1 MSVNGKVIPHTPLAV
16 DFWQVRK
23 CPGTRLFFLSHM
35 HSDHTVGLTST
46 WSNRPIYCSPTT
58 ATLLKLKLQVKEQ
71 WIHSLELGE
80 PYLLPMD
87 DIGKEKLTVTL
98 IDANHCP
105 GSVMFL
111 FEGYFGSILYT
122 GDFRYI
128 PSMLREPCL
137 RTNTTIDVLYLDN
150 TNCDPN
156 RDLPS
161 RQRATQQIKE
171 IIRSHPNHN
180 VVIGLYSLSL
190 IHI

>member
-1 MSVNGKVIPHTPLAV
+1 M
-16 DFWQVRK
+16 F
-23 CPGTRLFFLSHM
+23 
-35 HSDHTVGLTST
+35 
-46 WSNRPIYCSPTT
+46 
-58 ATLLKLKLQVKEQ
+58 LKLWV
-71 WIHSLELGE
+71 
-80 PYLLPMD
+80 Y
-87 DIGKEKLTVTL
+87 TL
-98 IDANHCP
+98 I
-105 GSVMFL
+105 L
-111 FEGYFGSILYT
+111 

-180 VVIGLYSLSL
+180 VVIGNIMYTAVNMHIAFKCACQNKSFTSLNTGSDL
-190 IHI
+190 KT